1 MVAGKLNPAEMIL
14 LGSITATFGIKGWVK
29 VFSHTEDR
37 AGIAKYDP
45 WHIKLRGEWRTIRAL
60 EARPQG
66 KGVVARLE
74 GVDDCNAAEA
84 YIGAEI
90 YIPRDKLPA
99 AQAGEVYWID
109 LEGLRVVNLEGGELG
124 IVDYLFDCG
133 ANDVLVVKGDRE
145 RLIPYIKDQ
154 VIIKVDLETG
164 VLTVDWDKDF

>member
-1 MVAGKLNPAEMIL
+1 LNPVEMIL
-14 LGSITATFGIKGWVK
+14 LGSISGVFGIKGWVK
-29 VFSHTEDR
+29 VFSHTENR
-37 AGIAKYDP
+37 AGIADYDP
-45 WHIKLRGEWRTIRAL
+45 WYLKFRGEWLTIRAL
-60 EARPQG
+60 EARAQG

-90 YIPRDKLPA
+90 YIRRDQLPA

-109 LEGLRVVNLEGGELG
+109 LEGLRVVNLEGDELG
-124 IVDYLFDCG
+124 VVDYLFDCG

-145 RLIPYIKDQ
+145 RLIPYIKEW
-154 VIIKVDLETG
+154 VIVEANLDSG